1 MGGQGSTR
9 WGGHRAART
18 VETCAALPIGA
29 VVPALRGAGPP
40 VGTIVR
46 SLTSASGG
54 VLRAAWDVAWA
65 LERGDDGAATILLSV
80 EAAYQGR
87 GSQAR
92 GQIVHVVTT
101 APQYGGVRYW
111 WSCPRC
117 AGRCATLYL
126 PPGATRPACRACYG
140 LTYRVCQAHDKKMD
154 RYRRMPPWERVAL
167 LDRMA
172 GDGLSGPGGDSGHAA
187 GTPEEALAALTR
199 ARAGLD
205 ELLRVIESVRAPAH
219 RMDYY
224 RRRVGR

>member
-9 WGGHRAART
+9 WGRHRAART

-29 VVPALRGAGPP
+29 VGPALRGAGPP
-40 VGTIVR
+40 GGTIVR
-46 SLTSASGG
+46 SLTHASGAA
-54 VLRAAWDVAWA
+54 LRAAWDVAWA
-65 LERGDDGAATILLSV
+65 LERGHDGAATIVLSV

-92 GQIVHVVTT
+92 DQAVHVVTT

-117 AGRCATLYL
+117 AGRCAALYL
-126 PPGATRPACRACYG
+126 PPGLTRPACRACYG
-140 LTYRVCQAHDKKMD
+140 LTYRVCQTHDKKQD
-154 RYRRMPPWERVAL
+154 RYRRMPPWERFAL
-167 LDRMA
+167 LNRMA
-172 GDGLSGPGGDSGHAA
+172 PGEDESVEGQEIS
-187 GTPEEALAALTR
+187 TPEEALAALTR

-205 ELLRVIESVRAPAH
+205 ELLRVVESVTAPVH

-224 RRRVGR
+224 RRRAGR